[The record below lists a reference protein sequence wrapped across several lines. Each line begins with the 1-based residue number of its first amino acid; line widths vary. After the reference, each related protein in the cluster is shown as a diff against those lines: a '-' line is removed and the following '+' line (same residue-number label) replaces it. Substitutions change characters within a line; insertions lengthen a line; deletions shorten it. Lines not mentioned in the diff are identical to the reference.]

1 MMNGKLGALLV
12 AVACPA
18 VAHAAPAGTAFAYQG
33 SLRDGGSPAQG
44 SYDLT
49 CTLWDAQVGGN
60 QIGSAVALPGVA
72 VSGGQFLVD
81 LDFGSG
87 AWSGNERWLEVA
99 VNGTTLSPR
108 QPVSA
113 TPYALSTRGVEVDP
127 FGRVGIGGPPSNF
140 TLDVAGGAHL
150 GGAVA
155 INHTSP
161 TEQLDVNGSIMARSS
176 LLAGYPFTFFRASAN
191 SDFVGIGNTANAP
204 VTGSDLVRIS
214 DTTNDGFVGMY
225 VDSGTDGEPF
235 YGYARDGAAKAYH
248 YMSGD
253 EWRLHIA
260 GATRLIVRPT
270 GFEAEVPGD
279 FKATGQVNA
288 ADLEITTAGLTLA
301 TNTSSLSVINNS
313 TTPTLLVTNF
323 RANGEAARF
332 DGDVTIF
339 GQLGKAAGTF
349 IIDHPLDPENMY
361 LRHSFVESPDMM
373 NVYNGNAVT
382 DADGRAEIVLP
393 DYFDALNRDF
403 RYQLTT
409 IGSFAR
415 VMVER
420 EIDGNRFTIRTD
432 EPNVKVS
439 WQITG
444 VREDAYARLHPV
456 VVEEEKPADERGL
469 YMHPDAFG
477 LGPERR
483 IGAPSH

>member
-1 MMNGKLGALLV
+1 MKRKIASCL
-12 AVACPA
+12 AVILMLSGGG
-18 VAHAAPAGTAFAYQG
+18 AHAAPASTGFGYQG
-33 SLRDGGSPAQG
+33 SLRDGGGPANG
-44 SYDLT
+44 LYDLRF
-49 CTLWDAQVGGN
+49 TLWDAAVGGT
-60 QIGSAVALPGVA
+60 QIGSSVALVDVPVA
-72 VSGGQFLVD
+72 RGFFDVE
-81 LDFGSG
+81 LDFGPG
-87 AWSGNERWLEVA
+87 AWAGDARWLEVT
-99 VNGTTLSPR
+99 VDGTVLSPR
-108 QPVSA
+108 QPVTS
-113 TPYALSTRGVEVDP
+113 TPRSLSTRGVEVDAN
-127 FGRVGIGGPPSNF
+127 GRVGIGGSPSTF
-140 TLDVAGGAHL
+140 AFDVAGSAHVAGPL
-150 GGAVA
+150 AV
-155 INHTSP
+155 NHTSP

-191 SDFVGIGNTANAP
+191 ADFVGIGNTANAP
-204 VTGSDLVRIS
+204 ITGSDLVRIS

-235 YGYARDGAAKAYH
+235 YGYARDGSAKAYH

-260 GATRLIVRPT
+260 GSTRFIVRPT

-288 ADLEITTAGLTLA
+288 ADLEINTAGVSLD
-301 TNTSSLSVINNS
+301 TNPSSVSIVNNS

-323 RANGEAARF
+323 SGGEAARF

-349 IIDHPLDPENMY
+349 IIDHPLDPPNMY

-373 NVYNGNAVT
+373 NVYNGNVTT
-382 DADGRAEIVLP
+382 DADGRAEVVLP
-393 DYFDALNRDF
+393 DYFEALNRDF

-415 VMVER
+415 AMVER
-420 EIDGNRFTIRTD
+420 EIEGNHFTIRTD

-439 WQITG
+439 WQVTG
-444 VREDAYARLHPV
+444 VRDDAYARMHPI
-456 VVEEEKPADERGL
+456 VVEQEKPADERGL

-477 LGPERR
+477 LGPEHR
-483 IGAPSH
+483 IGHAEH